1 MYCCPNEPQLRDVL
15 ADPVVRAVM
24 TADRIDPRRLAIF
37 LRDMARRV
45 DRTPVAADGQP
56 GR

>member
-1 MYCCPNEPQLRDVL
+1 MYCYPSEPPLNDIL

-45 DRTPVAADGQP
+45 ERGPAAATGSS
-56 GR
+56 GS